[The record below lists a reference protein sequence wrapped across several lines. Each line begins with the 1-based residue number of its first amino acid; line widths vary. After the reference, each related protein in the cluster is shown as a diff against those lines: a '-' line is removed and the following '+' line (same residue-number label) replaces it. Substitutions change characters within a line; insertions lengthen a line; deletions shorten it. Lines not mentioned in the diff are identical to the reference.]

1 MEKSEQGLHKFAV
14 SADSTCDL
22 YADEIKALGIDV
34 APLEFTMS
42 RGDDVTMVMDNF
54 TKPEQYLDFYQ
65 QLRDGVVVKTAILSV
80 QAHIDL
86 FTAMAKRGIKTALHL
101 SQGYGLSPTVDNANA
116 AIAEVKKT
124 FPDINYVAVE
134 CDTTTI
140 GEGMLV
146 KAAVQ
151 MRDAGK
157 TLDETLATIN
167 NIKHH
172 IQHFVLVND
181 LKFLARGGRIS
192 GFAAGVGSML
202 QIKPIIEF
210 GRDGKLKVCRKEIGL
225 KKAMR
230 SIVNDYAKFTMNKD
244 FPMIIVVHTG
254 NEGLAKDL
262 QAMLRE
268 KYGLEPE
275 IRLMGPVIGAH
286 LGPDTVAYGFISN
299 EERPYA

>member
-1 MEKSEQGLHKFAV
+1 MSEAKFAV

-22 YADEIKALGIDV
+22 YADEIKQMQIDV
-34 APLEFTMS
+34 APLEYTLT
-42 RGDDVTMVMDNF
+42 RGDDVTIGLDNF
-54 TKPEQYLDFYQ
+54 TKHEQYVAFYN
-65 QLRDGVVVKTAILSV
+65 QLRKGVVARTSILSV
-80 QAHIDL
+80 QAHVDL
-86 FTAMAKRGIKTALHL
+86 FTAMAKRGVKTALHL

-124 FPDINYVAVE
+124 YPDINYVAVE

-146 KAAVQ
+146 KAAVA

-157 TLDETLATIN
+157 TLDEAVAAIN
-167 NIKHH
+167 AMKHH

-192 GFAAGVGSML
+192 NVAASIGSVV

-225 KKAMR
+225 KKALR
-230 SIVNDYAKFTMNKD
+230 SIVNDYGKFTPNQD
-244 FPMIIVVHTG
+244 FPYIVIVHTD
-254 NEGLAKDL
+254 NEPLAKEL
-262 QAMLRE
+262 QAQL
-268 KYGLEPE
+268 KATYGITPE
-275 IRLMGPVIGAH
+275 IRIMGPIIGAH
-286 LGPDTVAYGFISN
+286 IGPSAVAYGFISN
-299 EERPYA
+299 EDRPYA

>member
-1 MEKSEQGLHKFAV
+1 MSNVKFAV

-34 APLEFTMS
+34 APLEFTLS
-42 RGDDVTMVMDNF
+42 RGDEVTIGLDNF
-54 TKPEQYLDFYQ
+54 TKPEQYIDFYN
-65 QLRDGVVVKTAILSV
+65 QLRKGVIARTSILSV

-86 FTAMAKRGIKTALHL
+86 FTAMAKRGVKTALHL

-116 AIAEVKKT
+116 AIAEVKKQ

-146 KAAVQ
+146 KAAVA

-157 TLDETLATIN
+157 TLDEAVVTIN
-167 NIKHH
+167 AMKHH
-172 IQHFVLVND
+172 TQHFVLVND

-192 GFAAGVGSML
+192 SVAAGIGSVV
-202 QIKPIIEF
+202 QVKPIIEF

-230 SIVNDYAKFTMNKD
+230 SIVNDYAKFTPNKD
-244 FPMIIVVHTG
+244 FPYIVIVHTD
-254 NEGLAKDL
+254 NEPLAKEL
-262 QAMLRE
+262 QAQLE
-268 KYGLEPE
+268 AAYGIKPE
-275 IRLMGPVIGAH
+275 IRIMGPIIGAH
-286 LGPDTVAYGFISN
+286 IGPSAVAYGFISN
-299 EERPYA
+299 EDRPYA

>member
-1 MEKSEQGLHKFAV
+1 MEKNQQVAHKFAV
-14 SADSTCDL
+14 SVDSTCDL

-42 RGDDVTMVMDNF
+42 RGDDVSIEMDNF

-65 QLRDGVVVKTAILSV
+65 KLRDGVVAKTAILSV

-101 SQGYGLSPTVDNANA
+101 SQGYGLSPTVDNANT

-146 KAAVQ
+146 KVAVQ

-157 TLDETLATIN
+157 TLDEAVATIN
-167 NIKHH
+167 SIKHH

-230 SIVNDYAKFTMNKD
+230 SIVNDYAQFTPNKE
-244 FPMIIVVHTG
+244 FPLIVVVHTG
-254 NEGLAKDL
+254 NEALAKEL
-262 QAMLRE
+262 QAMLHD
-268 KYGLEPE
+268 KYGVEPE
-275 IRLMGPVIGAH
+275 IRLMGPIIAAH
-286 LGPDTVAYGFISN
+286 VGPDAVAYGFISN
-299 EERPYA
+299 EDRPYA